1 MVLLLQTIPPLF
13 VSSSLF
19 GRWKENYYK
28 EKLEWDAFKTFL
40 SDFASI
46 KKYAPDDLNMWQEWL
61 VYATTLGVGDK
72 VVEAMKQL
80 NIQIPEVHA
89 VTYMPIYFRGAYGM
103 TSPPSPPSSGS
114 GFMAVDS
121 VAVVDSA
128 VAADLGEVEGERDE
142 CFPF

>member
-1 MVLLLQTIPPLF
+1 MFITSFLFSYGVYTSIVILLQTIPPLF

-46 KKYAPDDLNMWQEWL
+46 KKYAPQDIKMWQEWL

-72 VVEAMKQL
+72 VVEAMRQL
-80 NIQIPEVHA
+80 NIQIPEVYA
-89 VTYMPIYFRGAYGM
+89 VTYCQYILEAH
-103 TSPPSPPSSGS
+103 
-114 GFMAVDS
+114 MA
-121 VAVVDSA
+121 
-128 VAADLGEVEGERDE
+128 
-142 CFPF
+142 